1 MTAIR
6 PASRPSFK
14 RLSAMLLAGA
24 GLTIAAPALADE
36 AAEAEEEAAKSARDI
51 VVMAEIGFRNRS
63 EEAQPVLVYDEEYF
77 QRFEPL
83 TAGDALKRVPSV
95 TFLSDVL
102 ESDGARL
109 RGLDPGYTQILI
121 NGEKVPGSNAD
132 RSFFLDRIPAELVK
146 QVEIVRSP
154 SARRTG
160 DAVAG
165 TLNIVLRDAFTMDG
179 GYVRAGALFFD
190 DGEIKPSGGL
200 YYGGKLGPGK
210 ILIGANVQGR
220 YNPKNKFS
228 LRYSDSPENNP
239 NYATDD
245 FDNREDQTDVRN
257 GTDYAGNISW
267 GFDDG
272 ENRFELSGNYVRTER
287 EQIERSFEYND
298 PTAISGPVRVNAGGT
313 LLTDNFNPLY
323 ITQESWSLALK
334 ADKEWSAGKTKLRAG
349 FASFS
354 DDQDEF
360 EHEIDFDR
368 STPRYTGDKTLF
380 RVQDKE
386 FSAQIEHEFPLG
398 DDLKFAVGGFIQDK
412 TRDTDISEVRNRFS
426 VSNTTL
432 AGYSQFSGNPANYA
446 TLFPATVSTPGGL
459 NRIEEDRRDA
469 YALIE
474 GKSGPVK
481 FEVGLRL
488 EGTNVR
494 IDDKTVA
501 PGTGLI
507 DVDYSHLLPSAAIKV
522 DLGQGRLTASAA
534 RTVRRPRFDYI
545 SPALLEAEL
554 GDNDL
559 LGNPFLRPETAWGGD
574 LGYEHRIG
582 RTGVVGVNVFYRKV
596 DNLVDVVNTGVVGSE
611 GAGTFV
617 YQPRNIGEG
626 KVWGVEFD
634 LSASLGFLGLP
645 NTGVFG
651 NLGWIDSSIDDEF
664 GPRRFNGQSEYV
676 YNFGF
681 IQNVPSF
688 GVSFGATYRKQGPA
702 FDRYVGE
709 EITTTYGADLE
720 VFIEKRIGKNFT
732 IRAVGSNLL
741 DGSKDE
747 VFNKF
752 TTVGDQIA
760 RDFDEYELETEN
772 AGPVFQIVARYA
784 F

>member
-6 PASRPSFK
+6 PVSRRSIK
-14 RLSAMLLAGA
+14 RLSALLLTGA
-24 GLTIAAPALADE
+24 SLAWAAPALADE

-200 YYGGKLGPGK
+200 YYGGKLGPGR

-228 LRYSDSPENNP
+228 LRYDDSPENNP

-245 FDNREDQTDVRN
+245 FDNREDQKDVRN

-267 GFDDG
+267 GIDDG
-272 ENRFELSGNYVRTER
+272 ENRFEISGNYVRTER

-298 PTAISGPVRVNAGGT
+298 PTAITGPVRVNADGT

-323 ITQESWSLALK
+323 ITQESWSISLK

-354 DDQDEF
+354 DDQEEF

-368 STPRYTGDKTLF
+368 STPRYTGDKGLY

-386 FSAQIEHEFPLG
+386 FSVQLEHEVPLG

-446 TLFPATVSTPGGL
+446 TLFPATVATPGGL

-474 GKSGPVK
+474 GKTGPVK
-481 FEVGLRL
+481 FELGLRV
-488 EGTNVR
+488 ESTNVR

-501 PGTGLI
+501 AGTGLI
-507 DVDYSHLLPSAAIKV
+507 DVDYTHLLPSAAVKV

-582 RTGVVGVNVFYRKV
+582 RTGVIGVNLFYRKV
-596 DNLVDVVNTGVVGSE
+596 EDLVDVVNTGVVGSE

-617 YQPRNIGEG
+617 YQPRNVGNG

-651 NLGWIDSSIDDEF
+651 NLGLIDSSIDDEF

-681 IQNVPSF
+681 IQNVPSY
-688 GVSFGATYRKQGPA
+688 GISFGATYRKQGPA

-741 DGSKDE
+741 DSSKDE
-747 VFNKF
+747 AFNKF
-752 TTVGDQIA
+752 DTTGDQISRSFA
-760 RDFDEYELETEN
+760 QYELETEN
-772 AGPVFQIVARYA
+772 AGPVFQVVARYA

>member
-6 PASRPSFK
+6 PVSRRSIK
-14 RLSAMLLAGA
+14 RLSALLLTGA
-24 GLTIAAPALADE
+24 SLAWAAPALADE

-200 YYGGKLGPGK
+200 YYGGKLGPGQ

-228 LRYSDSPENNP
+228 LRYDDSPENNP

-245 FDNREDQTDVRN
+245 FDNREDQKDVRN

-267 GFDDG
+267 GIDDG
-272 ENRFELSGNYVRTER
+272 ENRFEISGNYVRTER

-298 PTAISGPVRVNAGGT
+298 PTAITGPVRVNADGT

-323 ITQESWSLALK
+323 ITQESWSLSLK

-354 DDQDEF
+354 DDQEEF

-368 STPRYTGDKTLF
+368 STPRYTGDKGLY

-386 FSAQIEHEFPLG
+386 FSVQLEHEVPLG
-398 DDLKFAVGGFIQDK
+398 DDLKFAFGGFIQDK

-474 GKSGPVK
+474 GKTGPVK
-481 FEVGLRL
+481 FELGLRV
-488 EGTNVR
+488 ESTNVR

-501 PGTGLI
+501 AGTGLI
-507 DVDYSHLLPSAAIKV
+507 DVDYTHLLPSAAVKV

-582 RTGVVGVNVFYRKV
+582 RTGVIGVNLFYRKV
-596 DNLVDVVNTGVVGSE
+596 EDLVDVVNTGVVGSE

-617 YQPRNIGEG
+617 YQPRNVGNG

-651 NLGWIDSSIDDEF
+651 NLGLIDSSIDDEF

-681 IQNVPSF
+681 IQNVPSY
-688 GVSFGATYRKQGPA
+688 GISFGATYRKQGPA

-741 DGSKDE
+741 DSSKDE
-747 VFNKF
+747 AFNKF
-752 TTVGDQIA
+752 DTTGDQISRSFA
-760 RDFDEYELETEN
+760 QYELETEN
-772 AGPVFQIVARYA
+772 AGPVFQVVARYA